1 VSDTHYC
8 PRCRLDLPLSAFGVR
23 IVNGREHPTSY
34 CRECECDYGRRHR
47 SASGVVRH
55 RPTEAEECARWR
67 AIDEAR
73 ARAAIERLMAIRE
86 CPKCGN
92 VGLQRGRRHDWH
104 SNTLD
109 VWCICG
115 WSDSV
120 ATTPSGRVVGS
131 LAG

>member
-1 VSDTHYC
+1 VTDTRICTRCHE
-8 PRCRLDLPLSAFGVR
+8 PRPLSDY
-23 IVNGREHPTSY
+23 NQHSHW
-34 CRECECDYGRRHR
+34 CRECRRQQVAAWRRNHGARRH
-47 SASGVVRH
+47 
-55 RPTEAEECARWR
+55 PTEAEECARWR

-73 ARAAIERLMAIRE
+73 ARAALERLAAIRE

-120 ATTPSGRVVGS
+120 ATTPSGRVVAS
-131 LAG
+131 IAG